1 MGEKIMIKNIIII
14 ALVIYVIT
22 KLGMSMEDILNYL
35 QSTLDKL
42 QELLYYMKERI

>member
-1 MGEKIMIKNIIII
+1 MIKNIIII
-14 ALVIYVIT
+14 ALVITVIT

-42 QELLYYMKERI
+42 QELLYYMKGTVKQYE